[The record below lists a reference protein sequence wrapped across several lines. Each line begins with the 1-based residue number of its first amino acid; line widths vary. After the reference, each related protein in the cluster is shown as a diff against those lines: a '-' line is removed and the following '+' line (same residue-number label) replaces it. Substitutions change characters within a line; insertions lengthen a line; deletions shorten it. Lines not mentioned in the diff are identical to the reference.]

1 MNNPENSSD
10 PQNEIILSICLI
22 GRNDDYGKDFK
33 RRLQQSMNFLAYSA
47 EKAGVLNQI
56 EVLLTDWNSDTPL
69 AEAVTFSPAAAAM
82 VKFIE
87 VPPSV
92 AKKHNYGN
100 TPFHTT
106 KGVNVGL
113 RRASGKYVG
122 MMPGDILI
130 SEFTLERLI
139 KLLTGKLNA
148 SFDPSVTLLGI
159 PRKFIPHYGEEK
171 KFFKDSSD
179 IERILVLND
188 FYLRADIWPKG
199 LMGGYGFLI
208 MSRELCFNVKG
219 FDENLGGWGPSDVEL
234 ALRLSCSNPLVN
246 LSGFGIV
253 CYDFEPDRK
262 MVSEKNARLNDSR
275 PVASIENNIDWGLG
289 SETFKITPARAGAA
303 PSAAEDNLILTDR
316 ILDRNFRYKLL
327 LESRK
332 IPCSDM
338 SFISPEA
345 IIMAN
350 IAYQLYPQKALHIG
364 QDDVSQGLAVS
375 LFSPLSELFF
385 VDTAENNLLT
395 FGRTGSALFYSKHVG
410 NVCYFPFSIEKV
422 IAANFGL
429 IDAANTEFDL
439 ISMKL
444 SSIEKELCQTINQL
458 SGFTSARCVWIFNYL
473 GREQQLA
480 ELTDYMKKAF
490 PEKKIIHSTTYKL
503 IILADFNRDAAK
515 DEEHATA
522 RAWQPFAGNVFS
534 KLFCNLELRKEN
546 LLKLLPV
553 LFRQKL
559 LAWPKTIRM
568 MITKY

>member
-1 MNNPENSSD
+1 MNSSE

-22 GRNDDYGKDFK
+22 GRNDDYGRDFK
-33 RRLQQSMNFLAYSA
+33 RRLRQSMDFLAYSA
-47 EKAGVLNQI
+47 EKAGVLDKI
-56 EVLLTDWNSDTPL
+56 EVLLTDWNSDSPL
-69 AEAVTFSPAAAAM
+69 AETVTFSPAAASM

-92 AKKHNYGN
+92 AKEHNYGN

-139 KLLTGKLNA
+139 KLLTGKLNV
-148 SFDPSVTLLGI
+148 SFEPSKTLLGI

-171 KFFKDSSD
+171 RFFKNNSD

-188 FYLRADIWPKG
+188 FYLRDDLWPKG
-199 LMGGYGFLI
+199 LMGGYGIMI

-219 FDENLGGWGPSDVEL
+219 LNEDLGGWGGSDVEL

-246 LSGFGIV
+246 LSGFGII

-262 MVSEKNARLNDSR
+262 MVSEKSVRISDWSK
-275 PVASIENNIDWGLG
+275 PVAHIENNIDWGLG
-289 SETFKITPARAGAA
+289 SETFKITPAKTGNVPAEE
-303 PSAAEDNLILTDR
+303 EDNLILTDQF
-316 ILDRNFRYKLL
+316 LDKNFRYKLL

-332 IPCSDM
+332 IHCSDM

-350 IAYQLYPQKALHIG
+350 ITSQLYPQKVLHIG
-364 QDDVSQGLAVS
+364 QNDISQGLAVS
-375 LFSPLSELFF
+375 LFSPLSELFLIN
-385 VDTAENNLLT
+385 TGENNLSI
-395 FGRTGSALFYSKHVG
+395 FAKTGSALCCSKHVG

-422 IAANFGL
+422 IAANLGQ
-429 IDAANTEFDL
+429 IDAANTKFDL

-444 SSIEKELCQTINQL
+444 SNIESEFCQTINQL
-458 SGFTSARCVWIFNYL
+458 SGFASARCAWLFNYL
-473 GREQQLA
+473 EREQQLA
-480 ELTDYMKKAF
+480 ELLDCMKKAF
-490 PEKKIIHSTTYKL
+490 PGKKLIHSTTYKL

-515 DEEHATA
+515 DEEHAIA
-522 RAWQPFAGNVFS
+522 QAWQPFTGNVFS
-534 KLFCNLELRKEN
+534 KLLCTLELNKDKILKA
-546 LLKLLPV
+546 LLV

-559 LAWPKTIRM
+559 LAWPRTIRLM
-568 MITKY
+568 LAKY